1 MRLNSRCVCE
11 AYESC
16 LVGALRFQVPA
27 NGDQII
33 VVGAGLGGVGA
44 AISLLLAGHDV
55 QIFEAANEIG
65 EVGAGIQVLP
75 NSSRVLQSWGMKD
88 ALDKYSTKPSR
99 VNMLHWKG
107 EVISHMDFEESALR
121 YPGTFYWDFHRANLH
136 RCLLDRAIEL
146 GATIKTKA
154 RVLDVQPSFDGSN
167 ATLTLENGE
176 SYTTDLVIGADG
188 INSHLREIMVGHEDP
203 PTLTGD
209 LAYRLLLSTKD
220 MLKDPELASFV
231 TDPQV
236 NYWLGPD
243 AHAGKTYYTAKLL
256 TF

>member
-1 MRLNSRCVCE
+1 
-11 AYESC
+11 
-16 LVGALRFQVPA
+16 
-27 NGDQII
+27 
-33 VVGAGLGGVGA
+33 
-44 AISLLLAGHDV
+44 
-55 QIFEAANEIG
+55 
-65 EVGAGIQVLP
+65 
-75 NSSRVLQSWGMKD
+75 
-88 ALDKYSTKPSR
+88 
-99 VNMLHWKG
+99 
-107 EVISHMDFEESALR
+107 MDFEESASR

-154 RVLDVQPSFDGSN
+154 RVLDVEPSADGLD

-176 SYTTDLVIGADG
+176 SYTVDLVIGADG

-203 PTLTGD
+203 PILTGD

-243 AHAGKTYYTAKLL
+243 AHAGKYHPLPRCCLQADTKKSITY
-256 TF
+256 